1 MTLTKETLDL
11 IKNNVAKTMEQVE
24 QFQRIQLLL
33 RNMKLYVEETRHK
46 LLCPEEYDFNQLE
59 EISYT
64 GEALEKMS
72 ESLANLDD
80 MLFVF
85 AYSFD
90 PIVAKH
96 FSTTKAEEAKDAIL

>member
-1 MTLTKETLDL
+1 MTLTKEELDL
-11 IKNNVAKTMEQVE
+11 INKNVAKSMELAE
-24 QFQRIQLLL
+24 QYQRIGLLL
-33 RNMKLYVEETRHK
+33 NNIQRYVKDTRHK
-46 LLCPEEYDFNQLE
+46 LLRPASIELFNKNMTF
-59 EISYT
+59 T

-72 ESLANLDD
+72 ESLDNLDD
-80 MLFVF
+80 MIFMF

>member
-1 MTLTKETLDL
+1 MSLTKEELDL
-11 IKNNVAKTMEQVE
+11 INKNVTKKMERAE
-24 QFQRIQLLL
+24 QYQRIQLLL

-46 LLCPEEYDFNQLE
+46 LLCPEEYDFKQLE

-64 GEALEKMS
+64 GEALES
-72 ESLANLDD
+72 ISDSLDELPH
-80 MLFVF
+80 MLFMLV
-85 AYSFD
+85 YSFD

>member
-1 MTLTKETLDL
+1 MSLTKEELDL
-11 IKNNVAKTMEQVE
+11 INKNVTKTMERAE
-24 QFQRIQLLL
+24 QYQRIQLLL

-46 LLCPEEYDFNQLE
+46 LLCPEEYDFKQLE

-72 ESLANLDD
+72 ESLANLED
-80 MLFVF
+80 MLFMF

>member
-96 FSTTKAEEAKDAIL
+96 FSTTKAEEEKDAIL